1 MTEPRPAEQADEI
14 ARLRRRLDRERA
26 ARSAADQLAEDAT
39 RRLYLGLE
47 EQRRTAALL
56 RAVVDASRDAISA
69 KDCDGRFTMVN
80 AALAAIWDCPPE
92 ALLGQSVALPG
103 VNEGWEARI
112 AAMDQRV
119 IESKAGEQAEE
130 TLDWPDGRRHVL
142 SITKEPLLDEEG
154 SVVGVCTV
162 SRDLTGERQA
172 ETRLREA
179 EQVEAMA
186 RARSEFL
193 TTISHEI
200 RTPMNGVI
208 GMTTLL
214 GQTSLT
220 AQQDEYVEV
229 IRSCGELL
237 LGIVND
243 VLDLSKLEAGRL
255 ELENVPFSLRRCIA
269 GAVDLMAPAAAAK
282 GLSLVSQPV
291 AVEPDSLL
299 GDPTRIRQLLV
310 NLLANAVN
318 FTSAGEVTVSVSGRP
333 AGVGRFQLF
342 LSVSD
347 TGPGIPREQ
356 QARLFEPF
364 SQPDSS
370 AGRAYG
376 GTGLGLTLCSRL
388 CQLMGGTISVVS
400 QPGRGSVFTASI
412 ELGLPLRRG
421 QGPADGGP
429 GDRRTFPTDHAIGLL
444 PLPEVPMAQRAP
456 LRILLAE
463 GKGTSRKVALGL
475 LARLGYRA
483 DTAEN
488 GQAALDAVA
497 RTPYDVVLM
506 DVQMPGMD
514 GLSAT
519 RHLRRRFGAQPRVI
533 AVAKG
538 ALAADVTLCLEAG
551 MDDYLAK
558 PIDAIELAAALERA
572 FAHLPQTG
580 AGR

>member
-1 MTEPRPAEQADEI
+1 MSEPTPAEQADEI
-14 ARLRRRLDRERA
+14 ARLRRRLERERA
-26 ARSAADQLAEDAT
+26 ARSAAEQLAEDAT

-56 RAVVDASRDAISA
+56 RAVLDASRDAISA
-69 KDCDGRFTMVN
+69 KDCEGRFTMVN
-80 AALAAIWDCPPE
+80 SALASIWGCSPE
-92 ALLGQSVALPG
+92 ELLGQSVALPG
-103 VNEGWEARI
+103 VNEGWTARI
-112 AAMDQRV
+112 AAMDRRV
-119 IESKAGEQAEE
+119 VENKAGEQAEE
-130 TLDWPDGRRHVL
+130 TIDGSDGRRRVL
-142 SITKEPLLDEEG
+142 SVTKEPLLDEEG
-154 SVVGVCTV
+154 AVVGVCTV
-162 SRDLTGERQA
+162 SRDLTSERQA
-172 ETRLREA
+172 EARLREA
-179 EQVEAMA
+179 ERVEAVA

-220 AQQDEYVEV
+220 SQQDEYVEV

-269 GAVDLMAPAAAAK
+269 GAVDLVAPAAAAK

-291 AVEPDSLL
+291 TAEPDSLL

-318 FTSAGEVTVSVSGRP
+318 FTSAGEVTVSLSSRP
-333 AGVGRFQLF
+333 AGEGRLQLF

-412 ELGLPLRRG
+412 ELGRPLRRG
-421 QGPADGGP
+421 QGPADLP
-429 GDRRTFPTDHAIGLL
+429 RDRRSSPTGQAIG
-444 PLPEVPMAQRAP
+444 PLPDVPMAQRAP
-456 LRILLAE
+456 LRILLAQ
-463 GKGTSRKVALGL
+463 GKGTNRKVALGL

-483 DTAEN
+483 DTAED

-497 RTPYDVVLM
+497 RTTYDVVLM

-514 GLSAT
+514 GLTAT
-519 RHLRRRFGAQPRVI
+519 QQLRRCFGAQPRVI
-533 AVAKG
+533 AMAKG

-572 FAHLPQTG
+572 FAHLPQSG
-580 AGR
+580 GDR

>member
-1 MTEPRPAEQADEI
+1 
-14 ARLRRRLDRERA
+14 
-26 ARSAADQLAEDAT
+26 
-39 RRLYLGLE
+39 
-47 EQRRTAALL
+47 
-56 RAVVDASRDAISA
+56 
-69 KDCDGRFTMVN
+69 
-80 AALAAIWDCPPE
+80 
-92 ALLGQSVALPG
+92 
-103 VNEGWEARI
+103 
-112 AAMDQRV
+112 
-119 IESKAGEQAEE
+119 
-130 TLDWPDGRRHVL
+130 
-142 SITKEPLLDEEG
+142 
-154 SVVGVCTV
+154 
-162 SRDLTGERQA
+162 
-172 ETRLREA
+172 
-179 EQVEAMA
+179 
-186 RARSEFL
+186 
-193 TTISHEI
+193 
-200 RTPMNGVI
+200 
-208 GMTTLL
+208 
-214 GQTSLT
+214 
-220 AQQDEYVEV
+220 
-229 IRSCGELL
+229 
-237 LGIVND
+237 
-243 VLDLSKLEAGRL
+243 
-255 ELENVPFSLRRCIA
+255 
-269 GAVDLMAPAAAAK
+269 MAPAAAAK

-364 SQPDSS
+364 SQPDGP
-370 AGRAYG
+370 AGRASS

-412 ELGLPLRRG
+412 ELGLPLPRG
-421 QGPADGGP
+421 QGPADGRR
-429 GDRRTFPTDHAIGLL
+429 GDRRNLRSGQAIGLL
-444 PLPEVPMAQRAP
+444 PDPDVPMAQRAP

-483 DTAEN
+483 DTADN

-497 RTPYDVVLM
+497 RTSYDVVLM
-506 DVQMPGMD
+506 EVQMPGID
-514 GLSAT
+514 GLTAT
-519 RHLRRRFGAQPRVI
+519 RQLRRRFGAQPRVI

-551 MDDYLAK
+551 MDDYLTK

-572 FAHLPQTG
+572 VVHLPPG
-580 AGR
+580 DGGR

>member
-1 MTEPRPAEQADEI
+1 MPAEQADEI

-26 ARSAADQLAEDAT
+26 ARSAAEQLAEDAT

-69 KDCDGRFTMVN
+69 KDRDGRFTMVN
-80 AALAAIWDCPPE
+80 STLASIWDCSPE
-92 ALLGQSVALPG
+92 ELLGQSVALPG
-103 VNEGWEARI
+103 VHEGWEARI

-130 TLDWPDGRRHVL
+130 TIDGPDGRRHVL
-142 SITKEPLLDEEG
+142 SLTKEPLLDEEG
-154 SVVGVCTV
+154 AVVGVCTV
-162 SRDLTGERQA
+162 SRDLTSERQA
-172 ETRLREA
+172 EARLREA
-179 EQVEAMA
+179 EQVEAVA

-214 GQTSLT
+214 SQTSLT
-220 AQQDEYVEV
+220 SQQDECVEV

-243 VLDLSKLEAGRL
+243 VLDLSQLEVGRL

-269 GAVDLMAPAAAAK
+269 GAVELVAPAAAAK

-291 AVEPDSLL
+291 TIEPDTLL

-310 NLLANAVN
+310 NLIANAVN
-318 FTSAGEVTVSVSGRP
+318 FTSAGEVTVSLSSRP
-333 AGVGRFQLF
+333 AGEGRQLF

-370 AGRAYG
+370 AGRAYS

-412 ELGLPLRRG
+412 ELGLPVRRG
-421 QGPADGGP
+421 QGPAEGGS
-429 GDRRTFPTDHAIGLL
+429 GDRRTFPTGEAIGLL

-456 LRILLAE
+456 LRILFAE

-488 GQAALDAVA
+488 GQAALDLVA
-497 RTPYDVVLM
+497 RTTYDVVLM

-514 GLSAT
+514 GLTAT

-572 FAHLPQTG
+572 FAHLPPSG
-580 AGR
+580 GDR